1 MPVEFDVKL
10 TAKDM
15 FRFNMYHTY
24 TSFQGIITVFL
35 GVCMLALGIM
45 SAGKADT
52 LYVLL
57 YFLFGVVFLC
67 HTPFNLYASSK
78 LRMAKSDTL
87 SETMHYSFD
96 EEGIEVSIGTEKAKM
111 MWKQVYKIVQT
122 KTNLLVYSSRRNA
135 YILPLSEVGDNYG
148 ALVALIRQQVDKR
161 DLKIRKA

>member
-1 MPVEFDVKL
+1 
-10 TAKDM
+10 
-15 FRFNMYHTY
+15 
-24 TSFQGIITVFL
+24 
-35 GVCMLALGIM
+35 MLALGIM

-135 YILPLSEVGDNYG
+135 YILPLGEVGDNYG
-148 ALVALIRQQVDKR
+148 ALVALMRQQVDKR